1 MRDVALQIA
10 RESKESQRL
19 VLREYLQNYILF
31 LMQKTKM
38 NESLYFVGGTALRFL
53 YGIRRYSEDL
63 DFSAGEKWMNSSLKI
78 FQEKIFRELERAGYK
93 LTIKL
98 KIDSTLQRMMIRFA
112 GLLYEL
118 GLSGRQNENISIHL
132 EVDPNPPL
140 GWKEERSV
148 INIHLPVLI
157 RHYDLS
163 SAFAGKLAAILLR
176 PYTKGRDIFDL
187 FWFRSRWNDLYPNLV
202 LLNNALKQQ
211 RSALPPLSENHWLEV
226 IRNKIESLDWRN
238 VEEDV
243 LPFLEDEDDILA
255 FSRDA
260 VMTAL
265 K

>member
-10 RESKESQRL
+10 RESKGRQRL

-31 LMQKTKM
+31 
-38 NESLYFVGGTALRFL
+38 
-53 YGIRRYSEDL
+53 RYSEDL
-63 DFSAGEKWMNSSLKI
+63 DFSAKKEWMNSNHKI
-78 FQEKIFRELERAGYK
+78 FQDKMFRELERAGYD

-98 KIDSTLQRMMIRFA
+98 KIDSTLHRIMIRFA

-118 GLSGRQNENISIHL
+118 GLSGRQNENISINV
-132 EVDPNPPL
+132 EVDTNPPL
-140 GWKEERSV
+140 GWKEEITV
-148 INIHLPVLI
+148 VNIHLPVLI

-187 FWFRSRWNDLYPNLV
+187 FWFRSRWNDLKPNLI

-211 RSALPPLSENHWLEV
+211 RSALPPLSESYWLEV

-243 LPFLEDEDDILA
+243 LPFLEAEDDILV